1 MSENKSRIYK
11 GPKRDEIS
19 DVEGSIAMS
28 ALHQEKLYK
37 QRFEKYGYGNNNK
50 NVVQGTTAR
59 LSAFPYPKD
68 TSAISDVRA
77 FRYGYYERGNRF
89 LKVLV
94 ETGKTDAPVLNENL
108 KLIYNEINALYGLKE
123 DEMPFDSLSDTAKL
137 QERLRM
143 IGYVDGLDK
152 EITVDKLDEVIRNNQ
167 YYSQGYALGES
178 ISEEYN
184 KQSGKKGR

>member
-37 QRFEKYGYGNNNK
+37 QKFEKYGYSNNNK

-77 FRYGYYERGNRF
+77 FHYGYYERGDRF
-89 LKVLV
+89 LKILV
-94 ETGKTDAPVLNENL
+94 ETGKTDAPILNENL
-108 KLIYNEINALYGLKE
+108 KLIYNEINALYGIKE
-123 DEMPFDSLSDTAKL
+123 DEVPFDSLSDAAKV

-143 IGYVDGLDK
+143 IGYVDGLDG
-152 EITVDKLDEVIRNNQ
+152 EIDISKLDEVVRNNPC
-167 YYSQGYALGES
+167 YSQGYNLGES
-178 ISEEYN
+178 ISEERN